1 MRKWKIISGTGLLLL
16 GLLFP
21 AAGCRQVY
29 AEEKTSPEI
38 LEGVFIDSVNVSGMN
53 KKEAVQAVEDHMR
66 QVKGY
71 RIQLQIGDNVVSV
84 PAGELGLDWANES
97 VVDKALD
104 FGQKGN
110 IVKQYK
116 ARKDLEQEP
125 VRLTLQ
131 YGADEA
137 SIETVLKE
145 KCVVLDREPE
155 NATMTRTEDG
165 FDIVPEKQGIT
176 LEVDEA
182 QKTIQDYLSS
192 QWRSGLGMVTL
203 PAKITE
209 AAHKASEL
217 QTVQDILGSASTD
230 YSSSSANRAA
240 NIQRGTE
247 LLNGTVVYPGES
259 VSVTELVIPFDEEN
273 GYAPAPSYENGEVV
287 DSYGGG
293 ICQVSTTLYMS
304 LLRAELEI
312 TERHNHSMI
321 VNYVKPSMDAA
332 ISEGYKDLKFT
343 NNLETPIYI
352 EGYTSGG
359 EVGFVVYGQEYRPEG
374 RSVTYESE
382 TLETIEPEVELTASQ
397 DSFGTI
403 TQTGSPHTGYNA
415 CLWKIVS
422 ENGKE
427 TKEQVNS
434 STYNMTPEKYS
445 VGVRTDSA
453 EAESKLRAAID
464 ANDLNQVYEV
474 INTYG

>member
-66 QVKGY
+66 EVKGY

-217 QTVQDILGSASTD
+217 QTVQDILGSANTD

>member
-66 QVKGY
+66 EVKGY

-273 GYAPAPSYENGEVV
+273 GYAPTPSYENGEVV

>member
-29 AEEKTSPEI
+29 AQEKSSPEI

-66 QVKGY
+66 EVKGY

>member
-66 QVKGY
+66 EVKGY

-97 VVDKALD
+97 VVD

>member
-38 LEGVFIDSVNVSGMN
+38 LEGVFIDSVDVSGMN

-66 QVKGY
+66 EVKGY

-84 PAGELGLDWANES
+84 PAGELGLDWDNES

>member
-1 MRKWKIISGTGLLLL
+1 MKKWKIISGTGLLLL
-16 GLLFP
+16 GILLP
-21 AAGCRQVY
+21 AAECRHVY

-66 QVKGY
+66 EVEGY
-71 RIQLQIGDNVVSV
+71 RIRLQIGDNVVSV

-131 YGADEA
+131 YKADEA
-137 SIETVLKE
+137 SIETVLNE

-155 NATMTRTEDG
+155 NATMTRTGDS

-182 QKTIQDYLSS
+182 KKTIQEYLSS

-203 PAKITE
+203 PARITE

-217 QTVQDILGSASTD
+217 ETVQDILGSASTD
-230 YSSSSANRAA
+230 YSSSSANRAT
-240 NIQRGTE
+240 NIQRGAE

-374 RSVTYESE
+374 RTVTYESE

-415 CLWKIVS
+415 CLWKIVR
-422 ENGKE
+422 ENGEE
-427 TKEQVNS
+427 TKEQINS

-464 ANDLNQVYEV
+464 ANDLNEVYEV

>member
-66 QVKGY
+66 EVKGY

-84 PAGELGLDWANES
+84 PAGELGLDWDNES

-203 PAKITE
+203 PARITE

>member
-66 QVKGY
+66 EVKGY

-125 VRLTLQ
+125 LRLTLQ

>member
-66 QVKGY
+66 EVKGY

-427 TKEQVNS
+427 TKEQVNG

>member
-66 QVKGY
+66 EVKGY

-321 VNYVKPSMDAA
+321 VTYVQPSMDAA

>member
-66 QVKGY
+66 EVKGY

-84 PAGELGLDWANES
+84 PAGELGLDWDNES

-203 PAKITE
+203 PAQITE

>member
-66 QVKGY
+66 EVKGY

-84 PAGELGLDWANES
+84 PAGELGLDWDNES

-176 LEVDEA
+176 LEVDAA

>member
-66 QVKGY
+66 EVKGY

-155 NATMTRTEDG
+155 NATMTKTEDG

-176 LEVDEA
+176 LEADEA

>member
-66 QVKGY
+66 EVKGY

-176 LEVDEA
+176 LEVDAA

-359 EVGFVVYGQEYRPEG
+359 EVGFVVYGQEYRPAG

>member
-66 QVKGY
+66 EVKGY

>member
-21 AAGCRQVY
+21 AVGCRQVY

-66 QVKGY
+66 EVKGY

-203 PAKITE
+203 PAQITE

>member
-66 QVKGY
+66 EVKGY

-84 PAGELGLDWANES
+84 PAGELGLDWDNES

-182 QKTIQDYLSS
+182 KKTIQDYLSS

>member
-66 QVKGY
+66 EVKGY

-176 LEVDEA
+176 LEVDAA

>member
-66 QVKGY
+66 EVKGY

-209 AAHKASEL
+209 AAHKAAEL

>member
-1 MRKWKIISGTGLLLL
+1 MKKWKIISGLGMLLL
-16 GLLFP
+16 GVLFT
-21 AAGCRQVY
+21 AAGCQKVY

-38 LEGVFIDSVNVSGMN
+38 LEGVFIDGVDVSGMN
-53 KKEAVQAVEDHMR
+53 KEQAVQAVERHM
-66 QVKGY
+66 QEVGGY
-71 RIQLQIGDNVVSV
+71 NIRLLIGDNVVSV
-84 PAGELGLDWANES
+84 PASELGLTWANES

-104 FGQKGN
+104 FGQSGN

-125 VRLTLQ
+125 VRLTLK
-131 YGADEA
+131 YGVDEDKTD
-137 SIETVLKE
+137 TVLKE
-145 KCVVLDREPE
+145 KCVVLDHEPE
-155 NATMTRTEDG
+155 NASMTKSDEG
-165 FDIVPEKQGIT
+165 FEIVNEKQGVT
-176 LEVDEA
+176 LKVKEA
-182 QKTIQDYLSS
+182 KAAVVEYLSS
-192 QWRSGLGMVTL
+192 QWRSGLGIVEL
-203 PAKITE
+203 PAEITE
-209 AAHKASEL
+209 AEHKAAEL

-230 YSSSSANRAA
+230 YSSSSANRAT
-240 NIQRGTE
+240 NIQRGAE

-259 VSVTELVIPFDEEN
+259 VSVTELVVPFDEEN

-321 VNYVKPSMDAA
+321 VNYVDPSMDAA
-332 ISEGYKDLKFT
+332 IAEGYKDLKFV
-343 NNLETPIYI
+343 NNLENPIYI

-359 EVGFVVYGQEYRPEG
+359 EVGFVVYGKEYRSEG
-374 RSVTYESE
+374 REVTYESE

-397 DSFGTI
+397 DAFGTI
-403 TQTGSPHTGYNA
+403 TQTSSSHTGYKA
-415 CLWKIVS
+415 CLWKIVR
-422 ENGKE
+422 ENGQE

-434 STYNMTPEKYS
+434 STYNMTPDKYT
-445 VGVRTDSA
+445 VGVRTDSS

>member
-1 MRKWKIISGTGLLLL
+1 MKKWKIISGTGLLLL

-66 QVKGY
+66 EVKGY

>member
-66 QVKGY
+66 EVKGY

-137 SIETVLKE
+137 SIETVWKE

-359 EVGFVVYGQEYRPEG
+359 EVGFVVYGQEYRPAG

>member
-66 QVKGY
+66 EVKGY

-84 PAGELGLDWANES
+84 PAGELGLDWDNES

-427 TKEQVNS
+427 TKEQVNG

>member
-1 MRKWKIISGTGLLLL
+1 MRKWKIISGTGLMLL

-66 QVKGY
+66 EVKGY

>member
-1 MRKWKIISGTGLLLL
+1 
-16 GLLFP
+16 
-21 AAGCRQVY
+21 
-29 AEEKTSPEI
+29 
-38 LEGVFIDSVNVSGMN
+38 MN

-66 QVKGY
+66 EVKGY

-97 VVDKALD
+97 VVDNALD

>member
-66 QVKGY
+66 EVKGY

-97 VVDKALD
+97 VVDNALD

>member
-1 MRKWKIISGTGLLLL
+1 M
-16 GLLFP
+16 
-21 AAGCRQVY
+21 
-29 AEEKTSPEI
+29 
-38 LEGVFIDSVNVSGMN
+38 
-53 KKEAVQAVEDHMR
+53 
-66 QVKGY
+66 
-71 RIQLQIGDNVVSV
+71 
-84 PAGELGLDWANES
+84 
-97 VVDKALD
+97 
-104 FGQKGN
+104 
-110 IVKQYK
+110 
-116 ARKDLEQEP
+116 
-125 VRLTLQ
+125 
-131 YGADEA
+131 
-137 SIETVLKE
+137 
-145 KCVVLDREPE
+145 
-155 NATMTRTEDG
+155 
-165 FDIVPEKQGIT
+165 
-176 LEVDEA
+176 
-182 QKTIQDYLSS
+182 
-192 QWRSGLGMVTL
+192 
-203 PAKITE
+203 
-209 AAHKASEL
+209 
-217 QTVQDILGSASTD
+217 
-230 YSSSSANRAA
+230 
-240 NIQRGTE
+240 
-247 LLNGTVVYPGES
+247 
-259 VSVTELVIPFDEEN
+259 SVTELVIPFDEEN

>member
-21 AAGCRQVY
+21 TAGCRQVY

-66 QVKGY
+66 EVKGY

>member
-38 LEGVFIDSVNVSGMN
+38 LEGVFIDSVNISGMN

-66 QVKGY
+66 EVKGY

>member
-66 QVKGY
+66 EVKGY

-110 IVKQYK
+110 IVKQNK

>member
-66 QVKGY
+66 EVKGY

-97 VVDKALD
+97 VVDKAVD

>member
-66 QVKGY
+66 EVKGY

-165 FDIVPEKQGIT
+165 FDIVREKQGIT

>member
-1 MRKWKIISGTGLLLL
+1 MKKWKIISGL
-16 GLLFP
+16 GMLFLGVLFT
-21 AAGCRQVY
+21 AAGCQKVY

-38 LEGVFIDSVNVSGMN
+38 LEGVFIDGVDVSGMN
-53 KKEAVQAVEDHMR
+53 KEQAVQAVERHM
-66 QVKGY
+66 QEVGGY
-71 RIQLQIGDNVVSV
+71 NIRLLIGDNVVSV
-84 PAGELGLDWANES
+84 PASELGLTWANES

-104 FGQKGN
+104 FGQSGN

-125 VRLTLQ
+125 VRLTLK
-131 YGADEA
+131 YGVDEDKTD
-137 SIETVLKE
+137 TVLKE
-145 KCVVLDREPE
+145 KCVVLDHEPE
-155 NATMTRTEDG
+155 NASMTKSDEG
-165 FDIVPEKQGIT
+165 FEIVNEKQGVT
-176 LEVDEA
+176 LKVKEA
-182 QKTIQDYLSS
+182 KAAVVEYLSS
-192 QWRSGLGMVTL
+192 QWRSGLGIVEL
-203 PAKITE
+203 PAEITE
-209 AAHKASEL
+209 AEHKAAEL

-230 YSSSSANRAA
+230 YSSSSANRAT
-240 NIQRGTE
+240 NIQRGAE

-259 VSVTELVIPFDEEN
+259 VSVTELVVPFDEEN

-321 VNYVKPSMDAA
+321 VNYVDPSMDAA
-332 ISEGYKDLKFT
+332 IAEGYKDLKFV
-343 NNLETPIYI
+343 NNLENPIYI

-359 EVGFVVYGQEYRPEG
+359 EVGFVVYGKEYRSEG
-374 RSVTYESE
+374 REVTYESE

-397 DSFGTI
+397 DAFGTI
-403 TQTGSPHTGYNA
+403 TQTSSSHTGYKA
-415 CLWKIVS
+415 CLWKIVR
-422 ENGKE
+422 ENGQE

-434 STYNMTPEKYS
+434 STYNMTPDKYT
-445 VGVRTDSA
+445 VGVRTDSS

>member
-374 RSVTYESE
+374 RSVAYESE

>member
-66 QVKGY
+66 EVKGY

-332 ISEGYKDLKFT
+332 ISERYKDLKFT

>member
-16 GLLFP
+16 GILFP

-66 QVKGY
+66 EVKGY

-84 PAGELGLDWANES
+84 PAGELGLDWDNES

-182 QKTIQDYLSS
+182 KKTIQDYLSS

>member
-66 QVKGY
+66 EVKGY

-434 STYNMTPEKYS
+434 STYSVTPEKYS

>member
-66 QVKGY
+66 EVKGY

-155 NATMTRTEDG
+155 NATMTKTEDG